1 MLSSS
6 SLLQVM
12 EDEVEEDGV
21 GDKRCICNSCEA
33 FSKPT
38 VTSTAGTET
47 NCVLEEE
54 HETEEEEE
62 KEEEEED
69 AEQTAKEL
77 EVYVDVEVDKTEQS
91 GSVESLC
98 PISVE
103 AFTKDVDGSQ
113 PNCTHHRTQYSCID
127 LVFHTTIPN
136 LL

>member
-1 MLSSS
+1 
-6 SLLQVM
+6 M

-21 GDKRCICNSCEA
+21 GDKWCICNRCEA

-54 HETEEEEE
+54 HETEEEE
-62 KEEEEED
+62 
-69 AEQTAKEL
+69 QNAKDL
-77 EVYVDVEVDKTEQS
+77 EVYIDVEVDETEQS

-113 PNCTHHRTQYSCID
+113 LNCTHHRTQYDCID
-127 LVFHTTIPN
+127 LVFHATMPN